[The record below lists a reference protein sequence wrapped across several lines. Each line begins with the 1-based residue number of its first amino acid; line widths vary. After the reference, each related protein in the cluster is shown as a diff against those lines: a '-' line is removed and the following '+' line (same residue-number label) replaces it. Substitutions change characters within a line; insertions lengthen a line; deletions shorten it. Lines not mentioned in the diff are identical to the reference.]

1 MGAPKTMKFM
11 IILVLEIF
19 MLQSMLLIYLDM
31 IMISVVVIVGGADD
45 DHVILYVVTDMTVA

>member
-1 MGAPKTMKFM
+1 MGALKTMKSM
-11 IILVLEIF
+11 IILVLETF

>member
-1 MGAPKTMKFM
+1 
-11 IILVLEIF
+11 
-19 MLQSMLLIYLDM
+19 MLLIYLDM